1 MTHSLE
7 INDCNSMAKVKKSV
21 THVISEDRGR
31 IFKPRSMKIF
41 PRGDKTES

>member
-1 MTHSLE
+1 
-7 INDCNSMAKVKKSV
+7 MAKVKKSV